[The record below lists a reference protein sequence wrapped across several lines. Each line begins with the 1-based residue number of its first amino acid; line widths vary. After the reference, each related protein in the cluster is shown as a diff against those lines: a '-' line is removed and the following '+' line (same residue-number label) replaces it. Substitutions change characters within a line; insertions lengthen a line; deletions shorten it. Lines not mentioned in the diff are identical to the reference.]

1 MEEVNGFLNKLKQS
15 TVFKV
20 VAAYAA
26 ISFVFVQVASLV
38 SDTFGLSQQF
48 MQNLIWIF
56 GLGFP
61 FLALVAWAASSR
73 FSTLKIL
80 GLFMVILVAGYGS
93 GTYIW
98 VNNFILP
105 KVNQA
110 ISTDDYVSAWTM
122 VDRIDAYAPF
132 FSKSQELSSDI
143 SSLEYPSSAKLLIL

>member
-1 MEEVNGFLNKLKQS
+1 MEEADSFLIKLKNS
-15 TVFKV
+15 TLFKV

-26 ISFVFVQVASLV
+26 IAFVFVQVASLV

-80 GLFMVILVAGYGS
+80 GLFLVILVAGYGS

-105 KVNQA
+105 KVSQA

-143 SSLEYPSSAKLLIL
+143 SSLAFIFSFRHQ